1 METIDKNNLNRLSD
15 DELFQALKKC
25 GLNAGPITGTTRTLY
40 EKRLKNFLES
50 NPARTTTTKV
60 NEPPAQ
66 PSTSTKPVIETLTSA
81 DKTKPT
87 RSTATKKKAQTQAE
101 KMELDGEAEASIPTT
116 RSSQSNPRVYATTSD
131 ENTVP
136 TIPSTQPL
144 RQRETVAPTTTTRT
158 TTTESASVERVS
170 TTARAQPNRYQ
181 ESTTTTRNLMND
193 LPSSSTTSSSNR
205 IITHTNKNPIENISS
220 KTNYND
226 YESSERRYE
235 NKTYSSSNIP
245 VSRITNPVTTSSSS
259 YETISR
265 PSTSSYTSLSSTT
278 TKPVLQSSSYS
289 SNIMTTRFEPMQASN
304 TQKDKYAERLE
315 NYGLLSRSEME
326 SGSGAY
332 VSTPGYVRS
341 RGPIHS
347 FEKTVEKHVDTPYVN
362 KTAPKVATTTTT
374 AATSADSIQTNVKEN
389 KSSMFDINWRSLI
402 SVMILTII
410 VYLLIAQMQPNP
422 VNPIDH

>member
-40 EKRLKNFLES
+40 EKRLKNFLET
-50 NPARTTTTKV
+50 NPGRTTTKA

-81 DKTKPT
+81 DKAKPT

-101 KMELDGEAEASIPTT
+101 KMELDGEAEASIPIT

-144 RQRETVAPTTTTRT
+144 RQRETVAPATTTRT
-158 TTTESASVERVS
+158 TIIEPPSVERVS
-170 TTARAQPNRYQ
+170 TTARAQPNRY
-181 ESTTTTRNLMND
+181 EPTATTRNSMND
-193 LPSSSTTSSSNR
+193 LPSSSTASSSAR
-205 IITHTNKNPIENISS
+205 VISHTNKNPIENISS

-235 NKTYSSSNIP
+235 NKTYSSSNMP
-245 VSRITNPVTTSSSS
+245 ANRITNPVTTSSMAASS

-278 TKPVLQSSSYS
+278 TKPVLQSSSYT

-304 TQKDKYAERLE
+304 TQKDKYAERQE
-315 NYGLLSRSEME
+315 NYGLISRSEME

-332 VSTPGYVRS
+332 VSTPSYVRS

-362 KTAPKVATTTTT
+362 KTAPKTAMTATTT
-374 AATSADSIQTNVKEN
+374 SANSIQTNVKEN
-389 KSSMFDINWRSLI
+389 KSSMFDINWKYLI

-410 VYLLIAQMQPNP
+410 VYFLMVQMHPNP
-422 VNPIDH
+422 ENPIDH